1 MHNAT
6 LVCQRAGTPPR
17 VLLRGRSPT
26 RVVALDRKVCGRR
39 VKRAVATTYL
49 HVLWVDG
56 PTLRAIAEDFPTTRR
71 SLRTWTVFNGLR
83 EYMLDQLR
91 KASDGD
97 REKKKQRQEKERRAI
112 DSLRIA
118 NQGSASSEYKCGSCG
133 SLRCTLYHTNSL
145 GAVHLTSVPDM
156 IVQCLDC
163 EHRFTV

>member
-1 MHNAT
+1 MAWR
-6 LVCQRAGTPPR
+6 Q
-17 VLLRGRSPT
+17 GRSHEH
-26 RVVALDRKVCGRR
+26 
-39 VKRAVATTYL
+39 AVAAIGARRRPGTC
-49 HVLWVDG
+49 HIDG
-56 PTLRAIAEDFPTTRR
+56 AAGGGCLT
-71 SLRTWTVFNGLR
+71 
-83 EYMLDQLR
+83 
-91 KASDGD
+91 SDPGAF
-97 REKKKQRQEKERRAI
+97 RNAI